1 MEQWTCY
8 RDNRG
13 CRHAHDCPKS
23 EHCEIAVPQKG
34 VENGHLVEL
43 RQWFC
48 YRCGARWETREL
60 LGAVDSI
67 ETRISA
73 RQSKTVG

>member
-13 CRHAHDCPKS
+13 CRHTHDCPKS
-23 EHCEIAVPQKG
+23 DHKEIATPQKN
-34 VENGHLVEL
+34 VENGWLVEL

-48 YRCGARWETREL
+48 YGCGAKWETREL
-60 LGAVDSI
+60 LGEVGSI
-67 ETRISA
+67 ELRVNLT
-73 RQSKTVG
+73 